1 MDTVLLRL
9 PVLPQF
15 EDELRGRGSVVGDAL
30 YGPVQA
36 EQAADV
42 AESGV
47 VAADLTSSPCA
58 DGRSRRRGERGIQI
72 TLPVGGSRPVERATS
87 RRNRS
92 DYPLL

>member
-58 DGRSRRRGERGIQI
+58 DGRSRRRGERGIRI
-72 TLPVGGSRPVERATS
+72 IFLVAVFKRGWSLIR
-87 RRNRS
+87 RRNLCV
-92 DYPLL
+92 YPLP